1 MPYFEMQLYVDETL
15 ASIEAQDH
23 EAVEVVIVDDGS
35 RSQAACAKLDDILA
49 APRRFPTR
57 VLRKTNGGLADAR
70 NAGAKAAC
78 GDYLYFLDADDV
90 IHPSTLS
97 RSLAVLK
104 RFRNVGYVGASLK
117 EFGESEGEWTVFD
130 IDGPYIGFHNLQI
143 CGIMYQAHQGH
154 VYPLFCATLTFDEY
168 KQMFGLTERPW
179 KTHQSS
185 AP

>member
-1 MPYFEMQLYVDETL
+1 MIPYFDMQAYVDETL

-23 EAVEVVIVDDGS
+23 EAVEVVVVDDGS
-35 RSQAACAKLDDILA
+35 PSVEARARLDALLA
-49 APRRFPTR
+49 APRRFPAC
-57 VLRKTNGGLADAR
+57 VLRKTNAALADAR
-70 NAGAKAAC
+70 NAGAKIAQ

-104 RFRNVGYVGASLK
+104 RFRNVGYVGAGLK

-143 CGIMYQAHQGH
+143 CGI
-154 VYPLFCATLTFDEY
+154 
-168 KQMFGLTERPW
+168 R
-179 KTHQSS
+179 
-185 AP
+185 